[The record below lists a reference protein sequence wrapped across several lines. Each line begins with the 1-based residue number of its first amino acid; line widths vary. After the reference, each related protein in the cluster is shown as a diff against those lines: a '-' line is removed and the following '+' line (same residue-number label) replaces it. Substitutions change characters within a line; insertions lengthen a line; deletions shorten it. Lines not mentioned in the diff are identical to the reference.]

1 MKEHKQL
8 ANEVKSLRER
18 EDQIHEK
25 SSSIAKQA
33 QDLKVEIATLEKIAL
48 QLQQKRLRI
57 IRQRIESRYIF
68 DVARRLETS
77 AWHQQWLH
85 AGEFCSDIRPDVAW
99 DLPLPNSYVTQKEVK
114 SF

>member
-48 QLQQKRLRI
+48 QL
-57 IRQRIESRYIF
+57 
-68 DVARRLETS
+68 
-77 AWHQQWLH
+77 
-85 AGEFCSDIRPDVAW
+85 
-99 DLPLPNSYVTQKEVK
+99 
-114 SF
+114 